1 MNNTANNNNIIS
13 IKNNIIK
20 NNIIEN
26 NIIENNYIIDDIID
40 DVENGLML
48 LELPILKRQH
58 AVNHS
63 NYYIEKIIKDYNKL
77 KNN

>member
-1 MNNTANNNNIIS
+1 MNNTANNTNTII
-13 IKNNIIK
+13 
-20 NNIIEN
+20 
-26 NIIENNYIIDDIID
+26 NIIENNYIKNNYIIDDIVD

-63 NYYIEKIIKDYNKL
+63 NIYVEKIIKDYNKT
-77 KNN
+77 KE

>member
-1 MNNTANNNNIIS
+1 MNNTANNNSDIIS
-13 IKNNIIK
+13 IK

-63 NYYIEKIIKDYNKL
+63 NYYVEKIIKDYNKT
-77 KNN
+77 KE

>member
-1 MNNTANNNNIIS
+1 MNNTANNTNTII
-13 IKNNIIK
+13 
-20 NNIIEN
+20 
-26 NIIENNYIIDDIID
+26 NIIENNYIKNNYIKNNYIIDDIV

-63 NYYIEKIIKDYNKL
+63 NIYVEKIIKDYNKT
-77 KNN
+77 KE

>member
-1 MNNTANNNNIIS
+1 MNNTNTIIN
-13 IKNNIIK
+13 IKNNIIG
-20 NNIIEN
+20 NNYIK
-26 NIIENNYIIDDIID
+26 NNYIIDDIVD

-63 NYYIEKIIKDYNKL
+63 NIYVEKIIIDYNNTKD
-77 KNN
+77 

>member
-1 MNNTANNNNIIS
+1 MNNTANNNIIS
-13 IKNNIIK
+13 IKNNIIE
-20 NNIIEN
+20 NNNIEN
-26 NIIENNYIIDDIID
+26 NYIENNYIIDDIMD

-63 NYYIEKIIKDYNKL
+63 NYYIEKIIKDYNKT
-77 KNN
+77 N